1 MRLSHRRKLAHK
13 YGFYKLKR
21 VYEGSPFS
29 LGIKWE
35 RSFNPFLTLKP
46 GESIQLFVHS
56 PGGSVQSKAS
66 QDVSFLMP
74 IAHRVLVLSAEDEVS
89 KHESRFSKMID
100 GLKQKATALFGRHR
114 SVFNRA

>member
-13 YGFYKLKR
+13 YGIYKLKR
-21 VYEGSPFS
+21 VYEGSPFP
-29 LGIKWE
+29 LGIK
-35 RSFNPFLTLKP
+35 L

-56 PGGSVQSKAS
+56 PGGSVQSEAS

-74 IAHRVLVLSAEDEVS
+74 IAYRVLNAADEVS

>member
-13 YGFYKLKR
+13 YGVYKLKR
-21 VYEGSPFS
+21 VYEGAPFP
-29 LGIKWE
+29 LGIKRE
-35 RSFNPFLTLKP
+35 TFLTLKP

-56 PGGSVQSKAS
+56 PGGSVQSSAS

-74 IAHRVLVLSAEDEVS
+74 IAYRVLSADDEVN
-89 KHESRFSKMID
+89 KHESRFSKLID
-100 GLKQKATALFGRHR
+100 GLKQKATVLFGRHR

>member
-13 YGFYKLKR
+13 YGVYKWKR
-21 VYEGSPFS
+21 VYEGSPFP
-29 LGIKWE
+29 LGIKRE
-35 RSFNPFLTLKP
+35 SSFNPFLTLKP
-46 GESIQLFVHS
+46 GERIQLFVHS
-56 PGGSVQSKAS
+56 PGGSVQSEAS

-74 IAHRVLVLSAEDEVS
+74 IAYRVLNADDEVN
-89 KHESRFSKMID
+89 KHESRFSKMIG

>member
-13 YGFYKLKR
+13 YGVYKWKR
-21 VYEGSPFS
+21 VYEGSPFP
-29 LGIKWE
+29 LGIK
-35 RSFNPFLTLKP
+35 P
-46 GESIQLFVHS
+46 GERIQLFVHS
-56 PGGSVQSKAS
+56 PGGSVQSEAS

-74 IAHRVLVLSAEDEVS
+74 IAYRVLNAANEVS

>member
-13 YGFYKLKR
+13 YGIYKLKR
-21 VYEGSPFS
+21 VYEGSPFP
-29 LGIKWE
+29 LGIKLGE
-35 RSFNPFLTLKP
+35 R
-46 GESIQLFVHS
+46 IQLFVHS
-56 PGGSVQSKAS
+56 TGGSVQSEAS

-74 IAHRVLVLSAEDEVS
+74 IAYRVLNAADEVS

-114 SVFNRA
+114 SIFGISVK

>member
-13 YGFYKLKR
+13 YGIYKLKR
-21 VYEGSPFS
+21 VYEGSPFP
-29 LGIKWE
+29 LGIKLGE
-35 RSFNPFLTLKP
+35 R
-46 GESIQLFVHS
+46 IQLFVHS
-56 PGGSVQSKAS
+56 PGGSVQSEAS

-74 IAHRVLVLSAEDEVS
+74 IAYRVLNAADEVS

>member
-1 MRLSHRRKLAHK
+1 MRLSHRRKIAHK
-13 YGFYKLKR
+13 YGIYKLKR
-21 VYEGSPFS
+21 VYEGSPFP
-29 LGIKWE
+29 LVINRGT
-35 RSFNPFLTLKP
+35 FLTIKP
-46 GESIQLFVHS
+46 GDTIQLFVHS
-56 PGGSVQSKAS
+56 PGGSVQSEAS

-74 IAHRVLVLSAEDEVS
+74 IAYRVLNAADEVS